1 MTISK
6 NTGKRK
12 EKYYGEA
19 PFTALKY
26 CVRCCLPN
34 SEEGTSFDEMGM
46 CPSCQSSEQKMHINW
61 AEQEKGLRIILADAK
76 RRAKGYEILVPISGG
91 KDSAFQLHVL
101 KKVYGMKIL
110 ACTFSHNW
118 FSETGKFNL
127 WNILEKINVDHILFT
142 PNRELVN
149 RIARESLYQ
158 IGDACW
164 HCHSGVGAFPL
175 QVAVK
180 YKVPLIVWGE
190 SLAER
195 DGRATYK
202 NPVKYDREYF
212 TKVSARKY
220 PEEMANERSGLT
232 LKDMLPFEL
241 PSQEE
246 IEAAGVSGI
255 HLGDYLFWDEQ
266 RQTEFL
272 KREYGW
278 REDYVEGTYKGYKSV
293 ECVMPG
299 VHDYCKFVKRGFGRT
314 TDHASDDVRMGLM
327 TREEAF
333 EMIKKLDG
341 ERPDALD
348 EYLRITGFTEE
359 EFHRVL
365 EAQRQGPAVKLP
377 GFEEGSAKNGLKK
390 AEGA

>member
-1 MTISK
+1 MTKSK
-6 NTGKRK
+6 NTRLDKHK
-12 EKYYGEA
+12 PYGEA
-19 PFTALKY
+19 PFEALQY
-26 CVRCCLPN
+26 CVRCCLPS
-34 SEEGTSFDEMGM
+34 SEEGTSFDCMGM

-61 AEQEKGLRIILADAK
+61 AEREKGLRIILGEAQK
-76 RRAKGYEILVPISGG
+76 KAKGYEILVPISGG

-101 KKVYGMKIL
+101 KNIYKMKIL

-118 FSETGKFNL
+118 FSETGKYNL
-127 WNILEKINVDHILFT
+127 WNILEKMNIDHIMFT

-149 RIARESLYQ
+149 KIARESLYQ
-158 IGDACW
+158 IGDSCW

-180 YKVPLIVWGE
+180 YRVPLIVWGE

-202 NPVKYDREYF
+202 KPVKYDRDYF

-220 PEEMANERSGLT
+220 PEEMVNERSGLT

-241 PSQEE
+241 PTQEE

-272 KREYGW
+272 KKKYDW

-293 ECVMPG
+293 ECIMPG

-314 TDHASDDVRMGLM
+314 TDHASDDVRIGLM

-333 EMIKKLDG
+333 EIIKKLDG

-348 EYLRITGFTEE
+348 DYLRMTGLTEE
-359 EFHRVL
+359 EFHRIL
-365 EAQRQGPAVKLP
+365 ESQRQGPSVNLPKYKNDSDSQKNPQKL
-377 GFEEGSAKNGLKK
+377 
-390 AEGA
+390 